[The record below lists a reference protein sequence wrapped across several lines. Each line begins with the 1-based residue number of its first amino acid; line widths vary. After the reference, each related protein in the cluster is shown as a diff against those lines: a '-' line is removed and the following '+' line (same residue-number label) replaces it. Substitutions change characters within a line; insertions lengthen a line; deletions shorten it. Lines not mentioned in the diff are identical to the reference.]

1 MGICERCA
9 SHLTA
14 IDHYGERLTGCV
26 ECNFWQGSKRAFIVV
41 ELSVEDFEALRGWE
55 TNGRKARSIQ
65 RRNLGGS
72 HRPGAKERE

>member
-26 ECNFWQGSKRAFIVV
+26 ECNFWQGSKRAFIV
-41 ELSVEDFEALRGWE
+41 ELSVEDFVALRE
-55 TNGRKARSIQ
+55 VEFNGRKRSLQ
-65 RRNLGGS
+65 RAVGDS
-72 HRPGAKERE
+72 DRPGAKERE